1 MLLQRQHRTRT
12 NPIWG
17 AAKSELK
24 QGEKAVSWRL
34 VVTWVSDLQWPTVM
48 DSRLFTQ
55 HGVEDGEQG

>member
-1 MLLQRQHRTRT
+1 M
-12 NPIWG
+12 WG